1 MILEERN
8 YSVYS
13 TLCLIRTLAICLNFL
28 QQKVFQ
34 NNFVRFFSNPI
45 LIKCILAPVIMQIN
59 IYIFTTKTIRIYPQR
74 SITLIIVATSN
85 CSLYQLG
92 SQETR

>member
-13 TLCLIRTLAICLNFL
+13 TPCLIRTLAICLNFL

-45 LIKCILAPVIMQIN
+45 LIKCILA
-59 IYIFTTKTIRIYPQR
+59 F
-74 SITLIIVATSN
+74 
-85 CSLYQLG
+85 G
-92 SQETR
+92 SCNNANKYLHIHHKNN